1 MYSAFF
7 VVVCVC
13 VHVFSTVRYAMRF
26 GCMFAAA
33 GCMFGDQPDRRTIVS
48 EIILVVLVSGGQRT
62 EATSGTC
69 YRFDLCTPVR
79 FAYIITYTTLV
90 GWDGVMD
97 DIKTSKS
104 FACTT
109 YPGNNWSAVDLT
121 GGGMCGGRVST
132 NTNSTFSHDN
142 KVLP

>member
-1 MYSAFF
+1 MRC
-7 VVVCVC
+7 VLDVCLLQWAV
-13 VHVFSTVRYAMRF
+13 
-26 GCMFAAA
+26 
-33 GCMFGDQPDRRTIVS
+33 FGDQPDRRTIVG

-90 GWDGVMD
+90 GWEGVMG

-109 YPGNNWSAVDLT
+109 YPGNNWSAVDSA
-121 GGGMCGGRVST
+121 GRGVCGREGE
-132 NTNSTFSHDN
+132 H
-142 KVLP
+142 KY